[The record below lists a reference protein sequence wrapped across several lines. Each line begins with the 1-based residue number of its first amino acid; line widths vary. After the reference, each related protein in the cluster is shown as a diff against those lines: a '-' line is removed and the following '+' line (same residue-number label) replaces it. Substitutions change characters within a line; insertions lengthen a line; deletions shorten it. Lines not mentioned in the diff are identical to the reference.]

1 MNFRK
6 TAHTPYARPW
16 TRTATCTF
24 MSKTPIAPIRGI
36 LANLQI
42 FSELQ
47 NALSCILKQAVL
59 AAETGH
65 IAARN
70 VRFHGAI

>member
-1 MNFRK
+1 MDTYSHLHFYVKDTNC
-6 TAHTPYARPW
+6 A
-16 TRTATCTF
+16 
-24 MSKTPIAPIRGI
+24 IRGI

-59 AAETGH
+59 TAETGH
-65 IAARN
+65 VAARN